1 MMTVSTARA
10 WEEVRLGVEFGL
22 GLANAY
28 VEQSVTFRFE
38 HEDGTVIERPGF
50 WEGGAEVWVRFCV
63 AEGWGDL
70 ALSREKQP
78 GGWGDRFGKG
88 GGTDCGGGY
97 GNDRGAVRGGGIL
110 VPL

>member
-10 WEEVRLGVEFGL
+10 REEVRLGVEFGL

-50 WEGGAEVWVRFCV
+50 WDGGR
-63 AEGWGDL
+63 
-70 ALSREKQP
+70 K
-78 GGWGDRFGKG
+78 FGCAFASPKG
-88 GGTDCGGGY
+88 GGTWRYSAKSSPADGGI
-97 GNDRGAVRGGGIL
+97 DSVRGEVRIVAGVTETIGARFGAAGF
-110 VPL
+110 